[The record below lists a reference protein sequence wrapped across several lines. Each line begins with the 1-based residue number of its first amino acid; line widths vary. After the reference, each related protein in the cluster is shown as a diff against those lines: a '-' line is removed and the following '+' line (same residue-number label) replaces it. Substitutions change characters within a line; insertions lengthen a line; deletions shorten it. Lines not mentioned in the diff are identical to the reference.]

1 MFHPARTGLIAVLIA
16 LALPTLLWAGF
27 SAKDLVSAERTMWSL
42 VNVERGHTG
51 LAPLEYDDLL
61 AGVARAQSQDML
73 KRRFFSHTNPD
84 KEGPGDRAVR
94 IHPELIARIGENL
107 HHVMITPGFEL
118 SEKMGLDQITR
129 DGMASLMKSPGHRA
143 NILNSDYDHVGIGYA
158 ASEEEVY
165 ITQVFG
171 EEVCLL
177 DSSPPRAW
185 SRDSSL
191 TLSGRLLASHPLSAL
206 AAFLK
211 VPDPNAEYPYG
222 KGAVSVGGKYLDAE
236 PLPDRRFRLRFKLD
250 AGQGEYQLMLGRGER
265 LIPGPVIRVK

>member
-1 MFHPARTGLIAVLIA
+1 MFHPARTGLIAALIA

-27 SAKDLVSAERTMWSL
+27 SAKDLALAERTMAQL
-42 VNVERGHTG
+42 LNVERGHTG
-51 LAPLEYDDLL
+51 LPSLEYDDLL
-61 AGVARAQSQDML
+61 ADIARAQSEDML
-73 KRRFFSHTNPD
+73 KRHFFSHTNPD

-143 NILNSDYDHVGIGYA
+143 NILSPGYDHVGIGYA

-171 EEVCLL
+171 EEICLL
-177 DSSPPRAW
+177 DSPPPKSW
-185 SRDSSL
+185 SLDSSL
-191 TLSGRLLASHPLSAL
+191 ILSGRLLAAYPLAQF
-206 AAFLK
+206 AAFLA
-211 VPDPNAEYPYG
+211 VPDPKAVYPFG
-222 KGAVSVGGKYLDAE
+222 KGKETIGGKFLKVE
-236 PLPDRRFRLRFKLD
+236 TLTDRRFRLRFKLD
-250 AGQGEYQLMLGRGER
+250 AGQGDYQLMLGREEK

>member
-1 MFHPARTGLIAVLIA
+1 MFRPARTGLIAALIA

-27 SAKDLVSAERTMWSL
+27 SAKDLATAERTMGTL

-51 LAPLEYDDLL
+51 LPALEYDDLL
-61 AGVARAQSQDML
+61 AGVARAHSEDML
-73 KRRFFSHTNPD
+73 KRQFFSHTNPE

-143 NILNSDYDHVGIGYA
+143 NILSPGYTHIGIGYS
-158 ASEEEVY
+158 ASEEEVC

-171 EEVCLL
+171 EEICLL
-177 DSSPPRAW
+177 DSPPPKSW
-185 SRDSSL
+185 PRDSSL
-191 TLSGRLLASHPLSAL
+191 ILSGRLLAAHPLAQF
-206 AAFLK
+206 AAFLA
-211 VPDPNAEYPYG
+211 VPDPKAEYPYG
-222 KGAVSVGGKYLDAE
+222 KGRMTIGGRFLAVE
-236 PLPDRRFRLRFKLD
+236 PLSDRRFRLRFKLD
-250 AGQGEYQLMLGRGER
+250 ADRGDYQLMLGREDK
-265 LIPGPVIRVK
+265 LIPGPVIRMK